1 MLRLERV
8 IERTKIE
15 RSPYH
20 FSPHLPQ
27 AWRLDTVLGMPPPRS
42 IEVTQVT
49 EWADGKLRRLQD
61 SVAGEEP
68 LEIRIGET
76 PLAVTMR
83 TPGNDLELAAGFL
96 FTEGLIQSREQLV
109 SLEAITD
116 GARASRGNVI
126 VAQLA
131 DGVALD
137 RDQSQRN
144 FFANSSC
151 GVCGKASIDAI
162 RSRLLRPPNAAFRIA
177 AETLCQMPDK
187 LGSAQDIFGRTG
199 GLHGA
204 GLFTRDGEL
213 IVSREDIGRH
223 NAVDKVV
230 GWALQENRLPL
241 SDVALL
247 VSGRCGFEI
256 AQKAIVAGIPVVGSV
271 SAPSS
276 LAAQLAR
283 ELNLTLVG
291 FLRGRRFVIY
301 SGEERLQC

>member
-1 MLRLERV
+1 
-8 IERTKIE
+8 
-15 RSPYH
+15 
-20 FSPHLPQ
+20 
-27 AWRLDTVLGMPPPRS
+27 MPAPRS

-49 EWADGKLRRLQD
+49 EWADGKLRRVQD

-68 LEIRIGET
+68 LEIRIGEV

-116 GARASRGNVI
+116 GTRASRGNVV
-126 VAQLA
+126 VARLA
-131 DGVALD
+131 EGVAID
-137 RDQSQRN
+137 REQAQRN

-151 GVCGKASIDAI
+151 GVCGKASIDAV

-241 SDVALL
+241 SDVVLL